1 MFDSIR
7 KHQRILQ
14 FVLLVLIFP
23 AFAFF
28 GIQGYDSFF
37 SADGTVAKVDGE
49 KISRQEFE
57 AAQQRQMAQLREM
70 LGNQV
75 DPALLD
81 SAETRNQI
89 LDSLISQRALVAE
102 ARSHRIGATDDQV
115 RQMVRS
121 IPGLTLPD
129 GSFDRDRYRQSLA
142 AQGQSEA
149 AFEAQVRRDLAMQAM
164 PEAVTQSIVIPEA
177 LVDRLIS
184 IGEQTREVREL
195 AFRPAD
201 FAAKITPADA
211 DLSKFYDSNAA
222 LFETPESARV
232 EYVMLS
238 AETLSQQIKV
248 STEDAQHYYE
258 QNKARYT
265 TREQRRASH
274 ILINAPASASQ
285 ADKQAAR
292 AKAEALLKQL
302 REGGD
307 FAALAKAQS
316 QDPGSAQEGG
326 DLGFF
331 TPDMMVKPF
340 SDAAF
345 ALKKGEISDIVE
357 SEFGFHIIRLTDVKE
372 GSVRPFEAVRAEIEG
387 EIRNQQASTRYAE
400 AADLFSNL
408 VYEQA
413 DSLQPAAER
422 LSLTVQKAEGLNR
435 SGSQSLPPD
444 HPLNDRKLLASLFSA
459 DSIASRRNTEAVDVG
474 GGRLVAARLVDYQP
488 VQRKPFEAVRDDVR
502 QRYVLE
508 EARKLAVQAGQ
519 ARLKALQGGAAAEGF
534 SSPRTVTRAS
544 ASPEFPQAGVEAV
557 FRASSSKLPSLA
569 GADLGA
575 QGYSIYQITKINLPD
590 EKKIAELRDPYRQQ
604 LRQLYSQQ
612 ALLDYLEA
620 VKSRT
625 KIVKYPERLVSNNNE
640 NR

>member
-7 KHQRILQ
+7 KHQRLLQ
-14 FVLLVLIFP
+14 FFLLVLIFP

-28 GIQGYDSFF
+28 GIQGYENFF
-37 SADGTVAKVDGE
+37 SADGTVAKVGGE

-57 AAQQRQMAQLREM
+57 NAQQRQLAQLRET
-70 LGNQV
+70 LGNQL
-75 DPALLD
+75 DPALLE
-81 SAETRNQI
+81 SPEMRGQI
-89 LDSLISQRALVAE
+89 LDGLISQRALVAE
-102 ARSHRIGATDDQV
+102 ARSYHIGITDDQV
-115 RQMVRS
+115 RQAVRS

-129 GSFDRDRYRQSLA
+129 GTFDRERYRQSLA

-149 AFEAQVRRDLAMQAM
+149 AFEAQVRRDLAMQTL
-164 PEAVTQSIVIPEA
+164 PEAVTQTVIIPEA
-177 LVDRLIS
+177 LVDRLIA
-184 IGEQTREVREL
+184 IGEQTRDVRVL

-201 FAAKITPADA
+201 FTAKITPSDA
-211 DLSKFYDSNAA
+211 DLTKFYDSNAT

-232 EYVMLS
+232 EYLLLS
-238 AETLSQQIKV
+238 AETLAQQIKV

-285 ADKQAAR
+285 ADKDAAR

-302 REGGD
+302 HEGAD

-316 QDPGSAQEGG
+316 QDSGSAPEGG

-345 ALKKGEISDIVE
+345 ALKKGEISGVVE
-357 SEFGFHIIRLTDVKE
+357 SEFGFHIIRLTDIKE

-387 EIRNQQASTRYAE
+387 EIRSQQAGTRYAE
-400 AADLFSNL
+400 AADTFSNL

-413 DSLQPAAER
+413 DTLQPAAER

-435 SGSQSLPPD
+435 GGSQNLPPD

-459 DSIASRRNTEAVDVG
+459 DSIASRRNTEAVDIG
-474 GGRLVAARLVDYQP
+474 GGRLVSARLVDYQP
-488 VQRKPFEAVRDDVR
+488 VQRKPFETVRDDVR

-519 ARLKALQGGAAAEGF
+519 ARLKELQGGAAADGF
-534 SSPRTVTRAS
+534 GSARTVTRAPS
-544 ASPEFPQAGVEAV
+544 AEFPQTAVEAV
-557 FRASSSKLPSLA
+557 FRATSTKLPSLA

-575 QGYSIYQITKINLPD
+575 QGYSIYQVTKVNLPD
-590 EKKIAELRDPYRQQ
+590 QKKIVELREPYRQQ
-604 LRQLYSQQ
+604 LRQSYSQQ

-625 KIVKYPERLVSNNNE
+625 KIVKYPERLASNE